1 MLHFKGYI
9 KETAIFY
16 LKSDAPS
23 SETVLKYFQHT
34 KNGSYSQ
41 NKYSDNKLCTFD
53 GYLATLIIFCSEKYH
68 NLDKKSSKKKVA
80 LDPPTDYFDLPS
92 KCRGRPGKISDLPIF
107 LFINFPEKYTVIYLL
122 YLSVYSL
129 LIVHDIEFWCSF
141 QLLLNS
147 TYLLMLLNLE

>member
-1 MLHFKGYI
+1 MLHFLDYF

-41 NKYSDNKLCTFD
+41 NKYSDNKLWKFD
-53 GYLATLIIFCSEKYH
+53 SYLATLIVFCSEKYH

-80 LDPPTDYFDLPS
+80 LDPPTDYFDLPIKMS
-92 KCRGRPGKISDLPIF
+92 GKTSSITWENFRLAEFFFIKFFYKIHRAILLVGLTHF
-107 LFINFPEKYTVIYLL
+107 LA
-122 YLSVYSL
+122 
-129 LIVHDIEFWCSF
+129 
-141 QLLLNS
+141 NS
-147 TYLLMLLNLE
+147 SGPVRVKTTCQK